1 MGIKIIGTGSYT
13 PEKVLTN
20 SELEKMVETND
31 EWITSRTGIKERRI
45 AEDDEATVGMGTK
58 AAKKAL
64 DMAETSPEDID
75 LIIYATVTPD
85 QPLPSNACLI
95 QKNLN
100 AKNAACF
107 DFQAAC
113 SGFIYGLEI
122 ASSMMKFNTR
132 YKNVLLLG
140 GEKLSAI
147 TDWTD
152 RGTCILF
159 GDAAGAVV
167 LTKTIENK
175 DTLISS
181 TMYADGTHFDL
192 LEIQGGGSLHPIT
205 EDNINDHTHCIKMAG
220 NKVFKLAVNAMVK
233 SSKEAMEIAH
243 VTPAEIK
250 WLIPHQ
256 ANMRIMTAVA
266 ERLGF
271 AVEKVPVN
279 LDKHGNTSAA
289 SIILSLDEYV
299 RDGKISKGDKVLL
312 TAFGGGMTWGA
323 CVLEW

>member
-13 PEKVLTN
+13 PDKILTN
-20 SELEKMVETND
+20 ADLEKIVDTSD
-31 EWITSRTGIKERRI
+31 EWITTRTGIKERRI
-45 AEDDEATVGMGTK
+45 TEDGQATVFMGTK
-58 AAKKAL
+58 AAEKAL
-64 DMAETSPEDID
+64 EMANIPAEDID

-85 QPLPSNACLI
+85 QTLPSNACLVQNNI
-95 QKNLN
+95 KAN
-100 AKNAACF
+100 KAACF

-122 ASSMMKFNTR
+122 ATSMMKSNPR
-132 YKNVLLLG
+132 YKNALLIG
-140 GEKLSAI
+140 GEKLTAI

-152 RGTCILF
+152 RNTCVLF

-167 LTKTIENK
+167 LKKTREYG

-181 TMYADGTHFDL
+181 TIYADGSHSDL
-192 LEIQGGGSLHPIT
+192 LEITGGGSLNPIT
-205 EDNINDHTHCIKMAG
+205 EENVNDHTHCIKMAG
-220 NKVFKLAVNAMVK
+220 NKVFKLAVNAMVQA
-233 SSKEAMEIAH
+233 SKEAMELAH
-243 VTPAEIK
+243 VRNEEIK

-266 ERLGF
+266 ARLGF
-271 AVEKVPVN
+271 EVERVPIN
-279 LDKHGNTSAA
+279 LTTHGNTSAA

-299 RDGKISKGDKVLL
+299 RAGKITAGDKVLL

-323 CVLEW
+323 SVLEW

>member
-1 MGIKIIGTGSYT
+1 MGIKIIGTGSYA

-20 SELEKMVETND
+20 ADLEKIVDTND
-31 EWITSRTGIKERRI
+31 EWITTRTGIKERRI
-45 AEDDEATVGMGTK
+45 TEDGQATVFMGTK
-58 AAKKAL
+58 AAERAL
-64 DMAETSPEDID
+64 EMANVNPEDID

-85 QPLPSNACLI
+85 MRLPSNACLV
-95 QKNLN
+95 QNNLKN
-100 AKNAACF
+100 KKAACF
-107 DFQAAC
+107 DLQAAC

-122 ASSMMKFNTR
+122 ATSMMKGNTR
-132 YKNVLLLG
+132 YKNALLIG

-152 RGTCILF
+152 RNTCVLF

-167 LTKTIENK
+167 LSKTREYG

-181 TMYADGTHFDL
+181 TIYADGAHFDL
-192 LEIQGGGSLHPIT
+192 LEIPAGGSLNPIT
-205 EDNINDHTHCIKMAG
+205 EKNVNDHLDCIKMAG
-220 NKVFKLAVNAMVK
+220 NKVFKLAVTAMVK
-233 SSKEAMEIAH
+233 SSKEAMELAH
-243 VTPAEIK
+243 TNSDEIK

-256 ANMRIMTAVA
+256 ANMRIMVAVA

-271 AVEKVPVN
+271 EVERVPVN
-279 LDKHGNTSAA
+279 LVKHGNTSAA

-299 RDGKISKGDKVLL
+299 RAGKITSGDKVLL

-323 CVLEW
+323 SVLEW

>member
-1 MGIKIIGTGSYT
+1 MAIKIIGTGSYT
-13 PEKVLTN
+13 PEKILTN
-20 SELEKMVETND
+20 ADLEKMVETND
-31 EWITSRTGIKERRI
+31 DWILTRTGIKERRI
-45 AEDDEATVGMGTK
+45 TEDGQATVFMGTK
-58 AAKKAL
+58 AAENAL
-64 DMAETSPEDID
+64 EMAKVSPENVD

-85 QPLPSNACLI
+85 QPLPSNACLV
-95 QKNLN
+95 QDNLK

-122 ASSMMKFNTR
+122 ASAMMKSNPR
-132 YKNVLLLG
+132 YKNAILIG
-140 GEKLSAI
+140 GEKLTAV

-152 RGTCILF
+152 RNTCVLF

-167 LTKTIENK
+167 LTKTREYG
-175 DTLISS
+175 DTLVSS
-181 TMYADGTHFDL
+181 TIYADGSHSDL
-192 LEIQGGGSLHPIT
+192 LEITGGGSLNPIT
-205 EDNINDHTHCIKMAG
+205 EENVNDNTHCIKMAG
-220 NKVFKLAVNAMVK
+220 NKVFKLAVTAMVK
-233 SSKEAMEIAH
+233 SSKEAMELAH
-243 VTPAEIK
+243 VSSDEIK

-271 AVEKVPVN
+271 AVDKVPVN
-279 LDKHGNTSAA
+279 LTMHGNTSAA

-299 RDGKISKGDKVLL
+299 RAGKIVPGDKILL

-323 CVLEW
+323 SVLEW